1 MAKLKFASVF
11 ILTYWFDWKSWAK
24 EVLVFVS
31 SSSFKCSFPPQPFK
45 KKEKKK
51 QNKNKNNKQKSQ
63 QNNQTHSVP

>member
-45 KKEKKK
+45 KKEKKTEQEQK
-51 QNKNKNNKQKSQ
+51 Q
-63 QNNQTHSVP
+63 

>member
-31 SSSFKCSFPPQPFK
+31 SSSFKCSFPPQPLKKKKK
-45 KKEKKK
+45 KKEKKTEQEQK
-51 QNKNKNNKQKSQ
+51 Q
-63 QNNQTHSVP
+63 